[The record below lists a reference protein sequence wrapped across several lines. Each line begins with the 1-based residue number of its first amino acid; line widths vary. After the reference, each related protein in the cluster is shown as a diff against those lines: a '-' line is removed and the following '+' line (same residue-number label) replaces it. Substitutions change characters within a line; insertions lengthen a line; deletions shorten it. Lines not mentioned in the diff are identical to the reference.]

1 MRTTLTID
9 DDLAMALHA
18 KSRAENRPFKAVVN
32 EALRRGLDASGQER
46 PRITFRVYD
55 TGMDPD
61 LDLTKARNIAAAW
74 DDEHTLAVM
83 RDFEARNSG

>member
-32 EALRRGLDASGQER
+32 EALRRGLEASGQER

-61 LDLTKARNIAAAW
+61 LDLTKATQIAAAME
-74 DDEHTLAVM
+74 DDHILAVM
-83 RDFEARNSG
+83 ADFNARNTT